1 MQALREV
8 GGSQLQEEAARAL
21 LEDEDGLGGRPQAR
35 AAYLA
40 IWIVVASCRYARSAS
55 TPTTEEL
62 YMMWLP
68 VLRHGFG
75 RPFESHEDVSERHGL

>member
-8 GGSQLQEEAARAL
+8 GGSQLQEEAARSL

-40 IWIVVASCRYARSAS
+40 I
-55 TPTTEEL
+55 
-62 YMMWLP
+62 
-68 VLRHGFG
+68 
-75 RPFESHEDVSERHGL
+75 